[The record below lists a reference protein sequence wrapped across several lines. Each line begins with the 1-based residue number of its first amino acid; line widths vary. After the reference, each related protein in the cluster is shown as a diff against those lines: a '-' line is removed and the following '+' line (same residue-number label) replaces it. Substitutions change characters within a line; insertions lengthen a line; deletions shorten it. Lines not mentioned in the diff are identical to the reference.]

1 MKNFDPY
8 KRTILFFAS
17 MINVCMMTALFSYSW
32 YHFYADMMYTYRFY
46 RRGNYVVLAL
56 YAVLLF
62 FFSNMYGSLK
72 IGRFRRIEV
81 LLSQYLSLFLTNVV
95 MYVVISL
102 LAFRFVTPFYLFVV
116 LLAEMLVSTIWNVI
130 VIKLYNRIFQPW
142 KILLVYGERPAADL
156 VYKVEARRDKYA
168 IYDAVNINEGMEQ
181 IKKRI
186 LDFQAVIIGDI
197 PAVERNDVLKYCYAK
212 KVRAYVIPKISDI
225 ILMGADRIHVFDTPF
240 MLSRGYT
247 LSFDQRFGKRTLDI
261 ILSVL
266 LLIAASPFMLL
277 TALAIKLYDHG
288 PVFYSQVRCT
298 KGGKEFAIY
307 KFRSMIVDAE
317 KKGGVQLAKEHD
329 ERITPVGRVIR
340 AARIDELPQLFNIL
354 KGDMSFVGPRPERPE
369 LIKEYSQEMPEF
381 VFRMRVKAGLTGYAQ
396 VYGKYNTTPYDKLK
410 LDLFYIENYSFW
422 TDMKLILM
430 TVKTIFKPASTEGIE
445 QEQTNA
451 LKEQVDMTDVEE
463 IVKEIN
469 QIAKKEEDK

>member
-1 MKNFDPY
+1 
-8 KRTILFFAS
+8 
-17 MINVCMMTALFSYSW
+17 
-32 YHFYADMMYTYRFY
+32 
-46 RRGNYVVLAL
+46 
-56 YAVLLF
+56 
-62 FFSNMYGSLK
+62 
-72 IGRFRRIEV
+72 
-81 LLSQYLSLFLTNVV
+81 

-288 PVFYSQVRCT
+288 PVFTARCVVQKAVRNLLS
-298 KGGKEFAIY
+298 I
-307 KFRSMIVDAE
+307 
-317 KKGGVQLAKEHD
+317 
-329 ERITPVGRVIR
+329 
-340 AARIDELPQLFNIL
+340 
-354 KGDMSFVGPRPERPE
+354 SFV
-369 LIKEYSQEMPEF
+369 
-381 VFRMRVKAGLTGYAQ
+381 V
-396 VYGKYNTTPYDKLK
+396 
-410 LDLFYIENYSFW
+410 
-422 TDMKLILM
+422 
-430 TVKTIFKPASTEGIE
+430 
-445 QEQTNA
+445 
-451 LKEQVDMTDVEE
+451 
-463 IVKEIN
+463 
-469 QIAKKEEDK
+469 

>member
-396 VYGKYNTTPYDKLK
+396 VDGKYNTTPYDKLK

-451 LKEQVDMTDVEE
+451 LKEQVDTTDVEE

-469 QIAKKEEDK
+469 QIAKKEEDE

>member
-142 KILLVYGERPAADL
+142 KILLVYGERPVADL

-277 TALAIKLYDHG
+277 TALAIKLSDHG

-329 ERITPVGRVIR
+329 KRITPVGRVIR

-451 LKEQVDMTDVEE
+451 LKEQVDTTDVEE

-469 QIAKKEEDK
+469 QLAKEEK

>member
-329 ERITPVGRVIR
+329 KRITPVGRVIR

-422 TDMKLILM
+422 TDMKLIPDDSKNNL
-430 TVKTIFKPASTEGIE
+430 
-445 QEQTNA
+445 
-451 LKEQVDMTDVEE
+451 
-463 IVKEIN
+463 
-469 QIAKKEEDK
+469 

>member
-469 QIAKKEEDK
+469 QLAKEEK

>member
-1 MKNFDPY
+1 
-8 KRTILFFAS
+8 
-17 MINVCMMTALFSYSW
+17 
-32 YHFYADMMYTYRFY
+32 
-46 RRGNYVVLAL
+46 
-56 YAVLLF
+56 
-62 FFSNMYGSLK
+62 MYGSLK

-451 LKEQVDMTDVEE
+451 LKEQVDTTDVEE

>member
-247 LSFDQRFGKRTLDI
+247 LSFDQHFGKRTLDI

-369 LIKEYSQEMPEF
+369 LIEEYSQEMPEF

-451 LKEQVDMTDVEE
+451 LKEQVDTTDVEE

>member
-62 FFSNMYGSLK
+62 FFCNMYGSLK

>member
-1 MKNFDPY
+1 MNNFDPY

-451 LKEQVDMTDVEE
+451 LKEQVDTTDVEE

>member
-329 ERITPVGRVIR
+329 KRITPVGRVIR

-396 VYGKYNTTPYDKLK
+396 VYGKYNTTPYDTLK
-410 LDLFYIENYSFW
+410 
-422 TDMKLILM
+422 
-430 TVKTIFKPASTEGIE
+430 
-445 QEQTNA
+445 
-451 LKEQVDMTDVEE
+451 
-463 IVKEIN
+463 
-469 QIAKKEEDK
+469 

>member
-1 MKNFDPY
+1 
-8 KRTILFFAS
+8 
-17 MINVCMMTALFSYSW
+17 
-32 YHFYADMMYTYRFY
+32 
-46 RRGNYVVLAL
+46 
-56 YAVLLF
+56 
-62 FFSNMYGSLK
+62 
-72 IGRFRRIEV
+72 
-81 LLSQYLSLFLTNVV
+81 
-95 MYVVISL
+95 
-102 LAFRFVTPFYLFVV
+102 
-116 LLAEMLVSTIWNVI
+116 
-130 VIKLYNRIFQPW
+130 
-142 KILLVYGERPAADL
+142 
-156 VYKVEARRDKYA
+156 
-168 IYDAVNINEGMEQ
+168 MEQ

-197 PAVERNDVLKYCYAK
+197 PAVERNDVLKYCYAQ

-277 TALAIKLYDHG
+277 MALAIKLYDHG

-410 LDLFYIENYSFW
+410 LDLFYIRNYSFW

-451 LKEQVDMTDVEE
+451 LKEQVDTTDVEE

>member
-329 ERITPVGRVIR
+329 KRITPVGRVIR
-340 AARIDELPQLFNIL
+340 AVRIDELPQLFNIL

-451 LKEQVDMTDVEE
+451 LKEQVDTTDVEE

>member
-17 MINVCMMTALFSYSW
+17 MINVCMMTALFAYSW

-369 LIKEYSQEMPEF
+369 LIEEYSQEMPEF

-451 LKEQVDMTDVEE
+451 LKEQVDTTDVEE

>member
-240 MLSRGYT
+240 MLRKEDIGYY
-247 LSFDQRFGKRTLDI
+247 LIGFVIDSSFPFY
-261 ILSVL
+261 
-266 LLIAASPFMLL
+266 ASDGIGNQ
-277 TALAIKLYDHG
+277 AL
-288 PVFYSQVRCT
+288 
-298 KGGKEFAIY
+298 
-307 KFRSMIVDAE
+307 
-317 KKGGVQLAKEHD
+317 
-329 ERITPVGRVIR
+329 
-340 AARIDELPQLFNIL
+340 
-354 KGDMSFVGPRPERPE
+354 
-369 LIKEYSQEMPEF
+369 
-381 VFRMRVKAGLTGYAQ
+381 
-396 VYGKYNTTPYDKLK
+396 
-410 LDLFYIENYSFW
+410 
-422 TDMKLILM
+422 
-430 TVKTIFKPASTEGIE
+430 
-445 QEQTNA
+445 
-451 LKEQVDMTDVEE
+451 
-463 IVKEIN
+463 
-469 QIAKKEEDK
+469 

>member
-277 TALAIKLYDHG
+277 TASAIKLYDHG

-369 LIKEYSQEMPEF
+369 LIEEYSQEMPEF

-451 LKEQVDMTDVEE
+451 LKEQVDTTDVEE

>member
-445 QEQTNA
+445 LEQTNA
-451 LKEQVDMTDVEE
+451 LKEQVDTTDVEE

>member
-317 KKGGVQLAKEHD
+317 KKCGVQLAKEHD

-369 LIKEYSQEMPEF
+369 LIEEYSQEMPEF

-451 LKEQVDMTDVEE
+451 LKEQVDTTDVEE

-469 QIAKKEEDK
+469 QLAKEEK

>member
-451 LKEQVDMTDVEE
+451 LKEQVDTTDVEE

-469 QIAKKEEDK
+469 QIAKQEEDK

>member
-1 MKNFDPY
+1 
-8 KRTILFFAS
+8 
-17 MINVCMMTALFSYSW
+17 
-32 YHFYADMMYTYRFY
+32 MY
-46 RRGNYVVLAL
+46 
-56 YAVLLF
+56 
-62 FFSNMYGSLK
+62 MEK
-72 IGRFRRIEV
+72 
-81 LLSQYLSLFLTNVV
+81 
-95 MYVVISL
+95 
-102 LAFRFVTPFYLFVV
+102 
-116 LLAEMLVSTIWNVI
+116 
-130 VIKLYNRIFQPW
+130 
-142 KILLVYGERPAADL
+142 RPAADL

-329 ERITPVGRVIR
+329 KRITPVGRVIR

-381 VFRMRVKAGLTGYAQ
+381 VFQDACQSRFEPDMHRFMESTIRHLT
-396 VYGKYNTTPYDKLK
+396 
-410 LDLFYIENYSFW
+410 IS
-422 TDMKLILM
+422 
-430 TVKTIFKPASTEGIE
+430 
-445 QEQTNA
+445 
-451 LKEQVDMTDVEE
+451 
-463 IVKEIN
+463 
-469 QIAKKEEDK
+469 

>member
-329 ERITPVGRVIR
+329 KRITAVGRVIR

-451 LKEQVDMTDVEE
+451 LKEQVDTTDVEE

-469 QIAKKEEDK
+469 QLAKEEK

>member
-329 ERITPVGRVIR
+329 KRITPVGRVIR

-430 TVKTIFKPASTEGIE
+430 TVKTILKPASTEGIE

-451 LKEQVDMTDVEE
+451 LKEQVDTTDVEE

-469 QIAKKEEDK
+469 QLAKEEK

>member
-142 KILLVYGERPAADL
+142 KVLLVYGERPAADL

-329 ERITPVGRVIR
+329 KRITPVGRVIR

-451 LKEQVDMTDVEE
+451 LKEQVDTTDVEE

-469 QIAKKEEDK
+469 QLAKEEK

>member
-340 AARIDELPQLFNIL
+340 TARIDELPQLFNIL

-369 LIKEYSQEMPEF
+369 LIEEYSQEMPEF

-451 LKEQVDMTDVEE
+451 LKEQVDTTDVEE

>member
-329 ERITPVGRVIR
+329 KRITPVGRVIR
-340 AARIDELPQLFNIL
+340 ATSLDEFPQFWNIL
-354 KGDMSFVGPRPERPE
+354 KGDMSLVGPRPERPE

-451 LKEQVDMTDVEE
+451 LKEQVDTTDVEE

-469 QIAKKEEDK
+469 QLAKEEK

>member
-32 YHFYADMMYTYRFY
+32 YHFYADIMYTYRFY

-261 ILSVL
+261 ILSVS

-369 LIKEYSQEMPEF
+369 LIEEYSQEMPEF

-451 LKEQVDMTDVEE
+451 LKGQVDTTDVEE

>member
-277 TALAIKLYDHG
+277 TALAIKLYAHG

-451 LKEQVDMTDVEE
+451 LKEQVDTTDVEE

>member
-116 LLAEMLVSTIWNVI
+116 LLAEMLVSTIWNVV

-317 KKGGVQLAKEHD
+317 KKCGVQLAKEHD

-451 LKEQVDMTDVEE
+451 LKEQVDTTDVEE

-469 QIAKKEEDK
+469 QLAKEEK

>member
-369 LIKEYSQEMPEF
+369 LIEEYSQEMPEF

-451 LKEQVDMTDVEE
+451 LKEQVDTTDVEE

-469 QIAKKEEDK
+469 QLAKEEK

>member
-369 LIKEYSQEMPEF
+369 LIEEYSQEMPEF

-445 QEQTNA
+445 QEQAKA
-451 LKEQVDMTDVEE
+451 LKEEVDTTDVEE
-463 IVKEIN
+463 IVKWIN
-469 QIAKKEEDK
+469 QMSNK

>member
-247 LSFDQRFGKRTLDI
+247 LSFDRRFGKRTLDI

-329 ERITPVGRVIR
+329 KRITPVGRVIR

-354 KGDMSFVGPRPERPE
+354 KGDMSFVAPRPERPE

-451 LKEQVDMTDVEE
+451 LKEQVDTTDVEE

-469 QIAKKEEDK
+469 QLAKEEK

>member
-266 LLIAASPFMLL
+266 LLIATSPFMLL

-369 LIKEYSQEMPEF
+369 LIKEYSQKMPEF

-451 LKEQVDMTDVEE
+451 LKEQVDTTDVEE

-469 QIAKKEEDK
+469 QIAKQEEDK

>member
-247 LSFDQRFGKRTLDI
+247 LSFDRRFGKRTLDI

-329 ERITPVGRVIR
+329 KRITPVGRVIR

-451 LKEQVDMTDVEE
+451 LKEQVDTTDVEE

-469 QIAKKEEDK
+469 QLAKEEK